1 MIPKNVQ
8 GLVEII
14 IFLLAIILLLRDN
27 ASLQHSH
34 NILLASMTLLSFTS
48 QFVMF
53 LLVIPAYSDVNLPLP
68 VSILLPVIYSLE
80 VYVIVR
86 LALIYSSKLSCGGFA
101 LLRGKFFTSLIMGL
115 MGGLISTALILT
127 YSLAYNHRFFPEQ
140 PMILMALGTGFS
152 NLVREEV
159 LFRLG
164 AQTILLN
171 ALKNYR
177 YSGYFA
183 VLGSAVLFEVWHNIK
198 AINGLN
204 FLISL
209 TFVILYHRYGYEAS
223 AVAHAFGDLA
233 VFWELPS
240 LYL

>member
-1 MIPKNVQ
+1 
-8 GLVEII
+8 
-14 IFLLAIILLLRDN
+14 
-27 ASLQHSH
+27 
-34 NILLASMTLLSFTS
+34 MTLLSFIS
-48 QFVMF
+48 QLVMF
-53 LLVIPAYSDVNLPLP
+53 LLVIPAYSDVNLSLP
-68 VSILLPVIYSLE
+68 VSVLLPVIYSLE
-80 VYVIVR
+80 VYVIAR

-101 LLRGKFFTSLIMGL
+101 LLRGGFSTSLVMGL
-115 MGGLISTALILT
+115 IGGLVATSLVLI

-140 PMILMALGTGFS
+140 PMLLMALGTGFS

-177 YSGYFA
+177 YNSYFA
-183 VLGSAVLFEVWHNIK
+183 VLGSAVLFEVWHNPIE

-209 TFVILYHRYGYEAS
+209 TFAVLYHRYGYEAS
-223 AVAHAFGDLA
+223 AIAHALGDLA
-233 VFWELPS
+233 VFWGLPVVWIH
-240 LYL
+240 